1 MHNIAIFYFAIFC
14 FAILETLSAD
24 FDNDATLNLFVTSD
38 DYSAGDSEILGDFPA
53 DSSGDF
59 SADFPAGSS
68 VASSLLQPEASNL
81 FYDPSFDQFIDGV
94 DPLAIAYTPN
104 DCFASN
110 DQQVG
115 KRIRARRGLAVC
127 YTDPKTSSDEQTS
140 DDTKTNANED
150 LIFKNNDGLQ
160 TEPKNWLGLNRHG
173 TNSDGTIC
181 PPPMWLLCSATEPD
195 LQTFCLGCYPCKY
208 SGFACHFK
216 LVSERLRGQRC
227 V

>member
-24 FDNDATLNLFVTSD
+24 FEYDATLNPFITQD
-38 DYSAGDSEILGDFPA
+38 DHSSAGDFEILGDFPA
-53 DSSGDF
+53 DLS
-59 SADFPAGSS
+59 AGSS
-68 VASSLLQPEASNL
+68 IDSSPLQPEASNL
-81 FYDPSFDQFIDGV
+81 FYDSSVDQFIEGV
-94 DPLAIAYTPN
+94 DPLAVAYTPN
-104 DCFASN
+104 DCSALN

-115 KRIRARRGLAVC
+115 RRIRARREPAVC
-127 YTDPKTSSDEQTS
+127 PTGPKTSSDEQTS
-140 DDTKTNANED
+140 DDTKTNVNED

-160 TEPKNWLGLNRHG
+160 TEPKNWLGLNRYG

-208 SGFACHFK
+208 SGFACNFR
-216 LVSERLRGQRC
+216 LVSERLGGQRRI
-227 V
+227 